1 MRVHLDW
8 HGCEALS
15 YVGRPNMLLPDSYG
29 PFVAIF
35 QIQGLFFSLV
45 VVSYI
50 YNLNAETKP
59 SDSDWK
65 SSETDVSVV
74 SKMFSFVLFT
84 GQYTTF
90 CL

>member
-1 MRVHLDW
+1 
-8 HGCEALS
+8 
-15 YVGRPNMLLPDSYG
+15 MLLPDSYG

-59 SDSDWK
+59 SDSVD
-65 SSETDVSVV
+65 
-74 SKMFSFVLFT
+74 
-84 GQYTTF
+84 
-90 CL
+90 